1 MESLLGL
8 TLFGSGLYFLLSV
21 VLFLVLLIVSD
32 VIEVGLLASFVTVV
46 FLSVNYKAGNLP
58 LSEILTVYNILLYI
72 FIGFIFALVRTYFK
86 GKELKEKQKEY
97 FELKEH
103 VFRWWFLFP
112 ISAINWIF
120 GKLMKDLWNFTYN
133 KFEKLFTKIFN
144 L

>member
-1 MESLLGL
+1 MESLLTL
-8 TLFGSGLYFLLSV
+8 TLFGSGLYFLLASL
-21 VLFLVLLIVSD
+21 LFFVLLIVSD
-32 VIEVGLLASFVTVV
+32 VIEIGLLASFVTVV
-46 FLSVNYKAGNLP
+46 FVVLNYKAGNLP
-58 LSEILTVYNILLYI
+58 LVEIFSLYNILLYV

-86 GKELKEKQKEY
+86 GKELKEKEKQY